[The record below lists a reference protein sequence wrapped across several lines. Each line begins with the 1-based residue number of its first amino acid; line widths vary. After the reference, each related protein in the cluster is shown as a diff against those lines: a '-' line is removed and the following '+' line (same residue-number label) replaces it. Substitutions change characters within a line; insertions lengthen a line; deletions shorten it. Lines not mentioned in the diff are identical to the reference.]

1 MNEPLNYS
9 MLWLWH
15 EEVATNPNM
24 RNINMKR
31 KNLRK
36 RSTELRFGCYWFN
49 LRFVRDTKMDMLRH
63 EVKIIEYQRRG
74 ANMACSECKK

>member
-15 EEVATNPNM
+15 EEVATTPNM

-31 KNLRK
+31 KNLKK

-49 LRFVRDTKMDMLRH
+49 LRFVRH